1 MMLALYSLLWT
12 TAFLLLFPLFFL
24 RRRKYAVG
32 LKQRLGGLPEF
43 ELNGRDV
50 IWLHCVSVGE
60 TNAARPLVDELIR
73 NFPDHRIVVST
84 TTKTGQEIAQSVFDG
99 KADAVFYFP
108 FDWKFSVARALRTL
122 GPRRINR
129 SRS

>member
-60 TNAARPLVDELIR
+60 TNAARPLVDELITR
-73 NFPDHRIVVST
+73 TYRAIVED
-84 TTKTGQEIAQSVFDG
+84 KGE
-99 KADAVFYFP
+99 
-108 FDWKFSVARALRTL
+108 
-122 GPRRINR
+122 
-129 SRS
+129 